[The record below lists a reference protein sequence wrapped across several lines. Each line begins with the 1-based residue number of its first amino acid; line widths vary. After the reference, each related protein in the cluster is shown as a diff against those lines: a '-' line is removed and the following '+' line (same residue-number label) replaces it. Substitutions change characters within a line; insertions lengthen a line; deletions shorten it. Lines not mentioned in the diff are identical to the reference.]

1 MMILKSEERYQH
13 RLLWMHLEKDRQSVL
28 IDWILSL
35 GKGRAVSI
43 FSLQGRQREQGRK
56 AGENPPPSCGCHS
69 VPVLSCACVAH
80 SLGKMLMYFSH
91 KSVCERANTLPIT
104 SLPLCVSLQLSSLK
118 ITDIACA

>member
-1 MMILKSEERYQH
+1 MILKSEERYQH
-13 RLLWMHLEKDRQSVL
+13 RLLWMHLEEDRQSVL

-35 GKGRAVSI
+35 EKGRAVSI

-69 VPVLSCACVAH
+69 VPVLSCACVTH

-91 KSVCERANTLPIT
+91 KSVCERANTLPII
-104 SLPLCVSLQLSSLK
+104 SLPLCVSVQLSSLK